1 MILKNKRTR
10 ETLEL
15 TLPEFKIRFAK
26 ELKRAFESYKQIELA
41 KPYFKIKNV
50 DEDDFYFDLQ
60 WNFNHFGNSTWYIEK
75 INR

>member
-15 TLPEFKIRFAK
+15 TLPEFKTRFAK
-26 ELKRAFESYKQIELA
+26 VIKMAFESYKQTELA
-41 KPYFKIKNV
+41 KPHFKIKNI

-60 WNFNHFGNSTWYIEK
+60 WNFNHFGISNWYIEK
-75 INR
+75 F